1 MICLNSASHTKNVSI
16 TAGCLHL
23 AEMLKQ
29 FFKAKH
35 GRAGKEDWK
44 SLNWL
49 QKLSTAD
56 SRVAETADC
65 YRHKSGAKLA

>member
-29 FFKAKH
+29 FLKQNMEGQAKRIGSH
-35 GRAGKEDWK
+35 LIGSK
-44 SLNWL
+44 S
-49 QKLSTAD
+49 
-56 SRVAETADC
+56 
-65 YRHKSGAKLA
+65 